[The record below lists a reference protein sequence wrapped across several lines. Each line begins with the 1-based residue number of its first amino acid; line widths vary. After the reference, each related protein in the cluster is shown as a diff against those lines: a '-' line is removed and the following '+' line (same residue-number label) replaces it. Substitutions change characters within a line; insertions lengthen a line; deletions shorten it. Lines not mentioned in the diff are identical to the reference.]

1 MSKRIPIFVVTPDAL
16 VNMYKNNEE
25 FNESNLVIFHE
36 KRIPI
41 CKIFYKNV
49 HIKANPY
56 QLTGEKRNEAIAK
69 NIFQYFF
76 FGNMKVNTGRIKYGF
91 SHFFHSQ

>member
-56 QLTGEKRNEAIAK
+56 QLTGEKETK
-69 NIFQYFF
+69 LLQKIFF
-76 FGNMKVNTGRIKYGF
+76 NT
-91 SHFFHSQ
+91 